1 MSKRHQSNRRRQYGR
16 RLHEVHER
24 HDRRPERDR
33 LEPGW
38 GAGSEG
44 GGQLGPLTFVDSR
57 AARTRFG
64 FAD

>member
-1 MSKRHQSNRRRQYGR
+1 VSKRHQSHRRRNYGR

-24 HDRRPERDR
+24 HDRRSDRDR

-38 GAGSEG
+38 NTGSDES
-44 GGQLGPLTFVDSR
+44 QMGPLSFLDSR
-57 AARTRFG
+57 APRTRFG

>member
-1 MSKRHQSNRRRQYGR
+1 VSKRHQSHRRRNYGR
-16 RLHEVHER
+16 RLHEIHER
-24 HDRRPERDR
+24 HDRRAERDR

-38 GAGSEG
+38 TGATDES
-44 GGQLGPLTFVDSR
+44 QLGPLSFLDSR

>member
-1 MSKRHQSNRRRQYGR
+1 VSKRHNTSRRRTYGR

-33 LEPGW
+33 SELDL
-38 GAGSEG
+38 GSG
-44 GGQLGPLTFVDSR
+44 HDDSQMDPIAFLDSR
-57 AARTRFG
+57 TARTRYG